1 MCVCVC
7 KQPAAQTLY
16 CKLKRRE
23 GECKEKERRKKGIKR
38 KEEGA
43 LDAKGGKRK

>member
-1 MCVCVC
+1 MYIEGALS
-7 KQPAAQTLY
+7 PREEHIL
-16 CKLKRRE
+16 LKRRE

-38 KEEGA
+38 KEEGT